1 MVLIYRELQPLVEKQ
16 TPPKAVV
23 VFGPR
28 RVGKTTLLREI
39 AKGTTVS
46 WYNGD
51 NPEDIDRL
59 ELRSSGDVLTVLHQ
73 ADTLVI
79 DEAQRFPNIE
89 LTLKR
94 LVDANEDF
102 RDGFFIAGYC

>member
-1 MVLIYRELQPLVEKQ
+1 M
-16 TPPKAVV
+16 
-23 VFGPR
+23 
-28 RVGKTTLLREI
+28 REI

-59 ELRSSGDVLTVLHQ
+59 ELRSAGDVLTVLHQ

-79 DEAQRFPNIE
+79 DEAQRFPNI
-89 LTLKR
+89 
-94 LVDANEDF
+94 
-102 RDGFFIAGYC
+102 RDEVVRARTVL